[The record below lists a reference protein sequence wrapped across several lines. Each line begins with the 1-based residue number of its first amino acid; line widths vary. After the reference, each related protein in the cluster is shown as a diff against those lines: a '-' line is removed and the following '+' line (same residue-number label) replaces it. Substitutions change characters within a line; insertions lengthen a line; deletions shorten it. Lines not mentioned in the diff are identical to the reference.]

1 GLDTS
6 YKEPY
11 SPGYAGEAEEYNE
24 MRSKVLQY
32 GGFYIGRFE
41 AGVASTEL
49 RTGATVAQ
57 NVVCQRGVAPYNY
70 VPWGVSMTDAGE
82 VAGQSGAVCLA
93 KNKHNHPDSVVS
105 TLCYGSQWD
114 AMCRYIGDSNRTT
127 PTKSVPELT
136 GSVAEDVSK
145 NIYDLAGNCFEWT
158 IEADDIDSR
167 VCRGASYR
175 YSLPVSLRGG
185 SYPVDGGVSDS
196 GSFRFT
202 LYIA

>member
-1 GLDTS
+1 M
-6 YKEPY
+6 K
-11 SPGYAGEAEEYNE
+11 
-24 MRSKVLQY
+24 SKVLQY

-70 VPWGVSMTDAGE
+70 VPWGLDTTDAGE
-82 VAGQSGAVCLA
+82 IAGESGAVYLA
-93 KNKHNHPDSVVS
+93 KNKYSHPDSVVS

-127 PTKSVPELT
+127 ASKSSLELT

-145 NIYDLAGNCFEWT
+145 NIYDLAGNCREWT
-158 IEADDIDSR
+158 MEADNTLSR
-167 VCRGASYR
+167 IICGGGLSSSR
-175 YSLPVSLRGG
+175 PVSFRINV
-185 SYPVDGGVSDS
+185 YPDNKGNNGIS
-196 GSFRFT
+196 SFRFT